1 MRILNYPRAVQSGFT
16 FLILSILLAA
26 GSACSSGAAEPATPL
41 PVSTQVSPL
50 DGMVL
55 SNIPAGTF
63 LMGGSEEWVE
73 QEQPVHRVTLDAF
86 WMDQTEVTNG
96 MYALCVAAGA
106 CEPPRSGN
114 TYTRDSDYGDAAH
127 ANYPVVWVSWRRA
140 EDYCNWAGRRLPTEA
155 EWEYAARG
163 GLVGAIY
170 PWGDE
175 EPSCKQANFHS
186 GCVGGTSS
194 VGSYPPN
201 GYGLYDMAGNVW
213 EWVADWYDKDYY
225 STSPAE
231 NPLGPASGGMGGN
244 RVIRG
249 GAWIGREWFV
259 RPAMRY
265 MGDPDAADNDLGFRC
280 ALSP

>member
-1 MRILNYPRAVQSGFT
+1 MKILNHPRAVQSGFT
-16 FLILSILLAA
+16 FSILSILLAA
-26 GSACSSGAAEPATPL
+26 SSACSSGAAEPATPL

-55 SNIPAGTF
+55 SYIPAGTF
-63 LMGGSEEWVE
+63 LMGSDMVD
-73 QEQPVHRVTLDAF
+73 QEQPVHSVTLDAF
-86 WMDQTEVTNG
+86 WMDRTEVTNG

-106 CEPPRSGN
+106 CVQPRSGN

-140 EDYCNWAGRRLPTEA
+140 EDYCRWAGRRLPTEA

-163 GLVGAIY
+163 GLAGMTY

-175 EPSCKQANFHS
+175 DPSCKQANFS
-186 GCVGGTSS
+186 KCVGGTNS

-201 GYGLYDMAGNVW
+201 DYGLYDMAGNVW
-213 EWVADWYDKDYY
+213 EWVADWYDEDYY

-231 NPLGPASGGMGGN
+231 NPLGPASPGSGGN
-244 RVIRG
+244 CVIRG
-249 GAWIGREWFV
+249 GAWCFDERFM
-259 RPAMRY
+259 RSAMRY
-265 MGDPDAADNDLGFRC
+265 AGDPGAADNDLGFRC

>member
-1 MRILNYPRAVQSGFT
+1 MKILNHPRAVQSGFT

-26 GSACSSGAAEPATPL
+26 PSACSSGAAEPATPL

-55 SNIPAGTF
+55 SYIPAGVF
-63 LMGGSEEWVE
+63 LMGSEEGGDN
-73 QEQPVHRVTLDAF
+73 EQPVHSVTLDAF

-127 ANYPVVWVSWRRA
+127 VNYPVVWVSWYRA

-163 GLVGAIY
+163 GLAGATY
-170 PWGDE
+170 PWGNED
-175 EPSCKQANFHS
+175 PNCKQANFLNQTFE
-186 GCVGGTSS
+186 CVGGTSS

-213 EWVADWYDKDYY
+213 EWVADWYDEDYY

-231 NPLGPASGGMGGN
+231 NPLGPASGGN

-249 GAWIGREWFV
+249 GAWVFNEDFMRS
-259 RPAMRY
+259 AMRY
-265 MGDPDAADNDLGFRC
+265 AGDPGAADNDLGFRC
-280 ALSP
+280 AHSP

>member
-1 MRILNYPRAVQSGFT
+1 MKILNHPLAVQSGFT
-16 FLILSILLAA
+16 FLIFIIPAA
-26 GSACSSGAAEPATPL
+26 FSACSSGAAEPATSL
-41 PVSTQVSPL
+41 PVSTQISPL

-63 LMGGSEEWVE
+63 LMGSEEGGE
-73 QEQPVHRVTLDAF
+73 NEQPVHSVRLDAF

-114 TYTRDSDYGDAAH
+114 SIYPNIYYGDAVYV
-127 ANYPVVWVSWRRA
+127 NYPVVWVTWYRA
-140 EDYCNWAGRRLPTEA
+140 RDYCNWAGRRLPTEA

-163 GLVGAIY
+163 GLVGANY
-170 PWGDE
+170 PWGDKN
-175 EPSCKQANFHS
+175 PSCKQANFGS
-186 GCVGGTSS
+186 SCVGGTSS
-194 VGSYPPN
+194 VGSYPSN

-213 EWVADWYDKDYY
+213 EWVADWYDEDYY

-231 NPLGPASGGMGGN
+231 NPLGPESCGMAGA
-244 RVIRG
+244 RAIRG
-249 GAWIGREWFV
+249 GAWDEREYF
-259 RPAMRY
+259 MRSY
-265 MGDPDAADNDLGFRC
+265 LRYGGDPGAADNDLGFRC

>member
-1 MRILNYPRAVQSGFT
+1 M
-16 FLILSILLAA
+16 LSY
-26 GSACSSGAAEPATPL
+26 
-41 PVSTQVSPL
+41 
-50 DGMVL
+50 
-55 SNIPAGTF
+55 IPGGTF
-63 LMGGSEEWVE
+63 LMGSEDRGDN
-73 QEQPVHRVTLDAF
+73 EQPVHSVRLDVF

-106 CEPPRSGN
+106 CEQPRSGN
-114 TYTRDSDYGDAAH
+114 TYTRDSDYGDTAH
-127 ANYPVVWVSWRRA
+127 ANFPVVWVTWYRA
-140 EDYCNWAGRRLPTEA
+140 EDYCNWAGRRLPMEA

-163 GLVGAIY
+163 GLAGMTY
-170 PWGDE
+170 LWGDE
-175 EPSCKQANFHS
+175 DPSCKQANYLN
-186 GCVGGTSS
+186 GTTYCVGEPSS

-201 GYGLYDMAGNVW
+201 GYGLYDVAGNVW
-213 EWVADWYDKDYY
+213 EWVADWYDEDYY

-249 GAWIGREWFV
+249 GAWGFNEYFM

-265 MGDPDAADNDLGFRC
+265 AGDPGAADNDLGFRC